1 MFSTHQGRGIRYIGG
16 TSELTNYTS
25 ATQKMKTDSFQ
36 KDYTRSQAI
45 AVTNGL
51 QLGFKVAAKGV
62 VALAG
67 ADSFIT
73 RTIKKSR

>member
-1 MFSTHQGRGIRYIGG
+1 
-16 TSELTNYTS
+16 
-25 ATQKMKTDSFQ
+25 MKTDSFQ